1 MPCSADIEP
10 RKLAF
15 TAHEHTG
22 GEDDRS
28 GQLTNNL
35 IDEWFQGILDLLR
48 IFVSN
53 DVQVEVPF
61 V

>member
-22 GEDDRS
+22 DEDDRS

-35 IDEWFQGILDLLR
+35 IDEWFQGILDLL
-48 IFVSN
+48 
-53 DVQVEVPF
+53 
-61 V
+61 